1 MPRARLDAEELRDAL
16 LAASGELD
24 ATAGGPATRDPATKR
39 RTLYVMTVRSDRA
52 GWRVLFDGA
61 DPTAIVDVRT
71 QSTVAP
77 QALWLMND
85 DFVLARAAALAERV
99 RREAPDDAARI
110 ARIFELLFAR
120 EPDAREREIASGLLA
135 RAGAEADAWEELA
148 NVLLC
153 SNEFFFVD

>member
-1 MPRARLDAEELRDAL
+1 
-16 LAASGELD
+16 
-24 ATAGGPATRDPATKR
+24 
-39 RTLYVMTVRSDRA
+39 VRSDRA

-85 DFVLARAAALAERV
+85 EFVLARAAALAERV
-99 RREAPDDAARI
+99 RREGADDAARI
-110 ARIFELLFAR
+110 ARLFELLFTRA
-120 EPDAREREIASGLLA
+120 PDAREREIASGLLA
-135 RAGAEADAWEELA
+135 RARAAATNAGERAEVDAWEELA
-148 NVLLC
+148 HVLLC